1 MAFLTALFDLN
12 GTATRKQALRVFAVL
27 LVGIAVVVLTHRL
40 APAFT
45 RFVLPLVGLMHVWW
59 WATVVR
65 RLHDAGRSGA
75 WAVLML
81 VPVLGGVV
89 SLAALVLRSDRPF
102 NDSHAGLRAAG
113 SLVLVLVA
121 LFWLSRVLWA
131 PYWVPAESMKP
142 TLLVGD
148 YLAVRHTQ
156 AAALSRG
163 DVVVFRHPVTGDAMV
178 DRLIGLPGD
187 MVQMQGGQVV
197 LNGVPMAQQDAGR
210 MRETYASQGPLA
222 TLPRCFNAVVGVGG
236 VCEKQVMR
244 EALPDSRS
252 YLVANIENGAFAD
265 DIGPFTVP
273 EGQLF
278 LLGDNRDN
286 SADSRF
292 AQGAGGLGFVP
303 AENVVG
309 RVTRVIFSSAGTS
322 LWAVWDWRGDRMFR
336 SVE

>member
-27 LVGIAVVVLTHRL
+27 LAGIAVVVLTHRL
-40 APAFT
+40 APGFT
-45 RFVLPLVGLMHVWW
+45 RVFLPVVGLVHVWW

-81 VPVLGGVV
+81 VPVLGGLV
-89 SLAALVLRSDRPF
+89 SVAALMLRSARPF
-102 NDSHAGLRAAG
+102 NDSHAGLRVAG
-113 SLVLVLVA
+113 SLGLVLVA
-121 LFWLSRVLWA
+121 LFWLTRALWA

-148 YLAVRHTQ
+148 YLVVRHTH
-156 AAALSRG
+156 ADNLTRG
-163 DVVVFRHPVTGDAMV
+163 DVVVFRHPVTGETLAK
-178 DRLIGLPGD
+178 RLIGLPGD
-187 MVQMQGGQVV
+187 VVQLQGGQVV
-197 LNGVPMAQQDAGR
+197 LNGDVLTQQDAGQ
-210 MRETYASQGPLA
+210 MRETYGPQGPLA

-236 VCEKQVMR
+236 VCEKQLFR
-244 EALPDSRS
+244 ETLPDSRS
-252 YLVANIENGAFAD
+252 YLVANIENDAFAD

-303 AENVVG
+303 AENVIG
-309 RVTRVIFSSAGTS
+309 RGTRVIFSAAGTS

>member
-27 LVGIAVVVLTHRL
+27 LAGIAVVVLSDRL
-40 APAFT
+40 APSVT
-45 RFVLPLVGLMHVWW
+45 RVVLPVVGLVHVWW

-81 VPVLGGVV
+81 VPVLGGLV
-89 SLAALVLRSDRPF
+89 SIVALMLRSARPF
-102 NDSHAGLRAAG
+102 NDSHAGLRVAG
-113 SLVLVLVA
+113 SLGLVLVA
-121 LFWLSRVLWA
+121 LFWLTRAFWA

-148 YLAVRHTQ
+148 YLVVRHTR
-156 AAALSRG
+156 ADNLTRG
-163 DVVVFRHPVTGDAMV
+163 DVVVFRHPVTGEPWAK
-178 DRLIGLPGD
+178 RLIGLPGD
-187 MVQMQGGQVV
+187 LVQMQGGHVV
-197 LNGVPMAQQDAGR
+197 LNGAPLAQEDAGR
-210 MRETYASQGPLA
+210 MRETYGPQGPLA
-222 TLPRCFNAVVGVGG
+222 KRPRCFNAVVGVGG
-236 VCEKQVMR
+236 VCEKQLFR
-244 EALPDSRS
+244 ETQPDSRS

-303 AENVVG
+303 AENVIG
-309 RVTRVIFSSAGTS
+309 RGTRVVFSAAGAS